1 MSPKTMRLIGVV
13 ATLWNCVGVA
23 NYLVHVGLFGE
34 AARPQGEVVMPMFV
48 TAAFAIA
55 VFGGV
60 IGSVGLA
67 MLKSWAKPALWLSFI
82 ATVVNWAWVLTY
94 SDQASM
100 PLGIAVLVISLALAL
115 IAGRAPLTK

>member
-1 MSPKTMRLIGVV
+1 MSPKTVRLMGII

-23 NYLVHVGLFGE
+23 NYLAHVGLFGE
-34 AARPQGEVVMPMFV
+34 AARPQGEVMMPVFV
-48 TAAFAIA
+48 TAAFAVA

-67 MLKSWAKPALWLSFI
+67 MLKGWAKPVLWLSFV
-82 ATVVNWAWVLTY
+82 ATAVNWVWVLLY
-94 SDQASM
+94 SDQASI
-100 PLGIAVLVISLALAL
+100 PLGVSVLAISLALAM